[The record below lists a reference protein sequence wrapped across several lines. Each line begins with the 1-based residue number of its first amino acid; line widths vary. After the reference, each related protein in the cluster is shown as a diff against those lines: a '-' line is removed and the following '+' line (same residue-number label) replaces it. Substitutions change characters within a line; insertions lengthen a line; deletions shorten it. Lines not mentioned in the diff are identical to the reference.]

1 MKKILWI
8 VLLFETVLFAEDY
21 GKLLDTSSTVK
32 MQTLIGETAINNVLN
47 AYFVGKHEIPVNGL
61 GTVTVTVNNLGID
74 IQGKDDVVFGYDL
87 TIASDFS
94 SEISNV
100 TGGLMKG
107 SIPFKDA
114 FSVQEVQNAYVTFMS
129 LNKTIDAIL
138 VSYGIKNNSVSTAIK
153 KVFETSDGMIE
164 LWRQEYSSLISAS
177 LKDAA
182 SSLDLSL
189 VSRNLTYSVGGMA
202 DYIVIDLELNIKSNQ
217 QYFWIEG
224 DFINSDKTF
233 LASNKEFQALDI
245 SFSSMDEYLV
255 GYRNSCPDYPK
266 SDAKQIDLTEACS
279 NDVEKIK
286 GAVAFKSFHIYFL
299 VKTKHGGILSF
310 SRDIEPQGTH

>member
-1 MKKILWI
+1 MPVIINFQTTEKLEAVDKIKQVNQYYFHNFQINLDNDDFEFNMEG
-8 VLLFETVLFAEDY
+8 VLDANARVEKY
-21 GKLLDTSSTVK
+21 G
-32 MQTLIGETAINNVLN
+32 
-47 AYFVGKHEIPVNGL
+47 
-61 GTVTVTVNNLGID
+61 
-74 IQGKDDVVFGYDL
+74 
-87 TIASDFS
+87 
-94 SEISNV
+94 
-100 TGGLMKG
+100 
-107 SIPFKDA
+107 IPFHPH
-114 FSVQEVQNAYVTFMS
+114 V
-129 LNKTIDAIL
+129 KT
-138 VSYGIKNNSVSTAIK
+138 SGI
-153 KVFETSDGMIE
+153 
-164 LWRQEYSSLISAS
+164 
-177 LKDAA
+177 KDAA

>member
-94 SEISNV
+94 SEISNI

-129 LNKTIDAIL
+129 LNKTLDAIL
-138 VSYGIKNNSVSTAIK
+138 VSYGIKSNSVSTAIK

-189 VSRNLTYSVGGMA
+189 VSRNLTYSVGGID

-224 DFINSDKTF
+224 NFINSDKTI
-233 LASNKEFQALDI
+233 LASNKEFKVLEITYSAMEDFPIGYL
-245 SFSSMDEYLV
+245 SS
-255 GYRNSCPDYPK
+255 CTIYPK
-266 SDAKQIDLTEACS
+266 SNVKQIDLYEACS
-279 NDVEKIK
+279 NDMESLIAALKYGNIYL
-286 GAVAFKSFHIYFL
+286 HIRL
-299 VKTKHGGILSF
+299 QTKHGGIVSF
-310 SRDIEPQGTH
+310 IRGVEQQRTN